1 MGHRASVR
9 DLWDKIKRSNIDV
22 IGVPEKRGGYKKY
35 VKK

>member
-22 IGVPEKRGGYKKY
+22 IGVPEKKRR
-35 VKK
+35 V